1 MDNSIN
7 YTEVKPHK
15 KSKYFYFL
23 LGLIA
28 FHIISNITWIILN
41 NQPPTW
47 DAALHT
53 MLSLQMYGFV
63 KEALLGFKITEFL
76 SISNYYPPFTHIFGV
91 FMISIL
97 GYSFK
102 ILQFSGTIFL
112 SLAIFFIYLFTKNL
126 FKNERIAF
134 FTSFFFSFFILVF
147 QQSRYHM
154 LDIPLTALIFISLY
168 FLIKSENLINE
179 KYSLLFFTFAALA
192 TTAKWYALIFLF
204 FPVFFLLVEAFIN
217 KSEVKKIVKNILL
230 GSILFLIITLP
241 WYVVNLKFLAG
252 SIKVTSTPELSDP
265 QSFFSI
271 DNLLFYLK
279 QTIMFQTSLLGFIF
293 FIVSIYFLIKN
304 KLKNS
309 GKIVIFTLIFTYFI
323 FTLIGNKNI
332 RFLIPIMPF
341 IAMVMAYGADWILNK
356 GKFLTNFVFSATL
369 TYLVLSYF
377 ILSFGFPVYPKYKYA
392 INFPILKWIDVY
404 YLHTYPVKVL
414 YEPNPKLPYLDII
427 KDIDSIKRKN
437 IRILMLADTEYINN
451 GIIDP
456 KLYSN
461 VIKVKKNFD
470 FINYDI
476 LSKVKDTQFFLDEN
490 VDVIL
495 ISIKYLGLHEGI
507 REYEDLNRIHRF
519 VLSGELENF
528 EKVKE
533 YQLVGDEYHPNDTII
548 LMKKSF

>member
-28 FHIISNITWIILN
+28 FHVISNITWIILN

-53 MLSLQMYGFV
+53 MLSLQMYGFM

-112 SLAIFFIYLFTKNL
+112 SLALFFTYLFTQEL
-126 FKNERIAF
+126 FRNERIAF

-147 QQSRYHM
+147 QQSRHHM
-154 LDIPLTALIFISLY
+154 LDIPLTALILISLY
-168 FLIKSENLINE
+168 FLIKSENLINK
-179 KYSLLFFTFAALA
+179 KYTNLFFIFSAFATLS
-192 TTAKWYALIFLF
+192 KWYALIFITFPFIFLF
-204 FPVFFLLVEAFIN
+204 VESLINKVEA
-217 KSEVKKIVKNILL
+217 KKVFKNILV
-230 GSILFLIITLP
+230 GSILFLILTLP
-241 WYVVNLKFLAG
+241 WYIVNSKFLTG
-252 SIKVTSTPELSDP
+252 SISVTSTPELSDP

-271 DNLLFYLK
+271 DNLLFYLR
-279 QTIMFQTSLLGFIF
+279 QTIMFQTSFLGFIF
-293 FIVSIYFLIKN
+293 FVLSLYLLIKN
-304 KLKNS
+304 KLKRS
-309 GKIVIFTLIFTYFI
+309 GMLVVFSLVFTYLV
-323 FTLIGNKNI
+323 FTLIGNKNV
-332 RFLIPIMPF
+332 RFLIPLMPF
-341 IAMVMAYGADWILNK
+341 VAMVMAYGTNWILNK

-377 ILSFGFPVYPKYKYA
+377 ILSFGFPIYPNYKYA
-392 INFPILKWIDVY
+392 INFPILKWTDIY
-404 YLHTYPVKVL
+404 YFHTYPVKAL
-414 YEPNPKLPYLDII
+414 YEPKPKLPYLDII
-427 KDIDSIKRKN
+427 KDIDSIKIKN

-476 LSKVKDTQFFLDEN
+476 LSKVKNTQNFLNEN

-507 REYEDLNRIHRF
+507 REYEDLNRIHSF
-519 VLSGELENF
+519 VLSGKLENF

-533 YQLVGDEYHPNDTII
+533 YQLVGDEYHPDDTII